1 MALQDA
7 SFVTTSGSIDGW
19 DIEEHLG
26 VVACH
31 VVAGTGFFS
40 DLLAGFSDLFG
51 GRSEAYQ
58 RQLTSLYDE
67 AITRLMQKANE
78 RGGNWLVGLRVDLDQ
93 VTGKG
98 KQMFMITGLATVVRA
113 RSRLG
118 DGTAAKRAP
127 QSVLAHDAAAQMQRM
142 IAIETHRDSAALV
155 PAELLA
161 RWTSARIEELA
172 PAVLRSM
179 AASLANSHQ
188 DPDVRA
194 EELLRHASFF
204 MALPRPVAVAT
215 LFDGIAQARGI
226 AQASGVATAAVAIV
240 AKCSLGDLARA
251 SRLLEA
257 NEVAVR
263 RAVLP
268 TLIALQPSY
277 AREDL
282 ATIDRILIQ
291 LDAAFPLRAEVVGK
305 TGLFGRERAYWSCV
319 CRATVGSDEFACGSC
334 GVDRQGF
341 ERGAVKPLQVR
352 EHLGR
357 LRSSLVAM
365 FTDASSPPPLD
376 SDRCR

>member
-1 MALQDA
+1 MAIQNA

-40 DLLAGFSDLFG
+40 DLLAGFSDFFG
-51 GRSEAYQ
+51 GRSETYQ

-67 AITRLMQKANE
+67 AISRLMQKANE

-98 KQMFMITGLATVVRA
+98 KQMFMVTGLATVVRA

-118 DGTAAKRAP
+118 EGAAAKRAP

-142 IAIETHRDSAALV
+142 IAIETHRDSVALV

-179 AASLANSHQ
+179 AAALASPHH

-204 MALPRPVAVAT
+204 MALPRSVAAAT
-215 LFDGIAQARGI
+215 LFDAIGQASGIAQTN
-226 AQASGVATAAVAIV
+226 GVAAAAVAIV
-240 AKCSLGDLARA
+240 AKCSLGDLERA
-251 SRLLEA
+251 ARLLEVD
-257 NEVAVR
+257 EVAVR

-268 TLIALQPSY
+268 TLIAMQPSY
-277 AREDL
+277 VREDL
-282 ATIDRILIQ
+282 ATIDRILLQ
-291 LDAAFPLRAEVVGK
+291 LDNAFPLRAEVVGK
-305 TGLFGRERAYWSCV
+305 AGLFGRERAYWSCV
-319 CRATVGSDEFACGSC
+319 CRATVGSDQFACGSC

-365 FTDASSPPPLD
+365 FRDEIAPPPLD
-376 SDRCR
+376 LDRSR